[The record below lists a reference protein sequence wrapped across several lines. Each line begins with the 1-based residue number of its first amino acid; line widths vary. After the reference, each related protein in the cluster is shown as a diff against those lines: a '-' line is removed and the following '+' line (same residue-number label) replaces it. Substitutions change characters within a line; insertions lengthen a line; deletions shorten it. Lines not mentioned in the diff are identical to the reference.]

1 MAKARA
7 VSKHRVPYLKESSI
21 EDEAR
26 LLLDEWEERSS
37 EEIVPPIPIEDIIE
51 LHLGLEF
58 SISDLQRELG
68 HPDVL
73 GAIWF
78 GSKKI
83 KVDRSLDFDQNP
95 RVRGR
100 YFFTLAHEVGHWRL
114 HRQHLAEDPSAMKLF
129 DEHGDPAFV
138 CRSTERPPEE
148 WQADTFASYVLMP
161 RSLVFEAWQ
170 HWRGTDAPVRIDD
183 LSVGNDRGDHEADC
197 NRAMESFCKPLADRF
212 EVSAQAMRIRLQKLE
227 LLVEEIEPKLF

>member
-1 MAKARA
+1 MSRTRA
-7 VSKHRVPYLKESSI
+7 VSKYRVPYLRDSRI

-26 LLLDEWEERSS
+26 LLLDEWQERSGAA
-37 EEIVPPIPIEDIIE
+37 IAPPIPIEDIIE

-58 SISDLQRELG
+58 SISDLEQELG

-83 KVDRSLDFDQNP
+83 KVDQSLDFDQNP

-114 HRQHLAEDPSAMKLF
+114 HRQHLAEDPSVMMLF
-129 DEHGDPAFV
+129 DENGEPAFV
-138 CRSTERPPEE
+138 CRSTDRPPEE
-148 WQADTFASYVLMP
+148 WQADTFASCVLMP

-170 HWRGTDAPVRIDD
+170 QWRGTDDAVRIDD
-183 LSVGNDRGDHEADC
+183 LPVGDYHGDREADR
-197 NRAMESFCKPLADRF
+197 NMAMENFCKPLADRF
-212 EVSAQAMRIRLQKLE
+212 EVSAQAMRIRLQKLK